1 MELEESE
8 RTGSTILMYQFTESN
23 TLNKK
28 VSMTIGSL
36 ITEKRNSL
44 ESRVVLIQ
52 VTVLKILEPDTT
64 RRETGNTTTKLQLQE
79 SVDWLSIQTGSPEM
93 TLKPPP

>member
-1 MELEESE
+1 
-8 RTGSTILMYQFTESN
+8 MYQFTESN

-44 ESRVVLIQ
+44 ELRVVLIQ
-52 VTVLKILEPDTT
+52 VTVLKILEHDTT

-79 SVDWLSIQTGSPEM
+79 SVDWLSIQTGLPEM
-93 TLKPPP
+93 ILRRPP